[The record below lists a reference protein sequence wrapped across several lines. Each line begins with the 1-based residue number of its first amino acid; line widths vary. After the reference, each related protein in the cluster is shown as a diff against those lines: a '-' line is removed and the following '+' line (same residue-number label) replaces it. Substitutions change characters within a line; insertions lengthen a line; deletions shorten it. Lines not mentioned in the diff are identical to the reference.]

1 MGISLECLGNGGSS
15 QLLNLDTGKGLIM
28 GYESSKD
35 HPMVDGHFKWLTVH
49 VLMDGFGC
57 HHL

>member
-28 GYESSKD
+28 GYDSSKD

-49 VLMDGFGC
+49 V
-57 HHL
+57 